1 MRHSLKNLA
10 GFLLVFCFTALACTI
25 PGTGGSPDP
34 SAAAPTPSG
43 DSMTFLIPAYTAN
56 LEPGDTVPG
65 SQLQY
70 IGKTGDLHDVKI
82 DGEPAQKRVGDSF
95 IWSGVVAPSVFA
107 EYNLRLAP
115 DFLGPLPVAG
125 TVEVSVLNPIATPL
139 NTMPE
144 WPNAIRYNNV
154 VLAHN
159 VPVGWTIPGTTLVYD
174 GVSTQGEI
182 ESARLS
188 GLTGHPLFALGD
200 SITWIGSLQENVAI
214 RYTFRVINFGENSLQ
229 LGGTAELLVNR

>member
-1 MRHSLKNLA
+1 MRHSLKSLA
-10 GFLLVFCFTALACTI
+10 GFLLVLCLTTLACTI
-25 PGTGGSPDP
+25 PGTGGSEQPE
-34 SAAAPTPSG
+34 ATPTPSG
-43 DSMTFLIPAYTAN
+43 DSMTFLIPAYSVN

-65 SQLQY
+65 SQLEY
-70 IGKTGDLHDVKI
+70 VGKTGDLHDVKI

-125 TVEVSVLNPIATPL
+125 PVEVTVLNPVATPL
-139 NTMPE
+139 EAVPD
-144 WPNAIRYNNV
+144 WPNAIRYNNI

-159 VPVGWTIPGTTLVYD
+159 VPAGWTIPGTTLVYE
-174 GVSTQGEI
+174 GVSTQGGV

-188 GLTGHPLFALGD
+188 GLSGHPLFALGD
-200 SITWIGSLQENVAI
+200 SITWIGRLQDNAAI